1 MTAKIGRRLLLA
13 LGVTAVASGVA
24 EEGAEQPTP
33 PRSPNGF
40 VIQCPYI
47 PPGLD
52 PIPSCQGRPATCV
65 GTEGDDVLWGTEDDE
80 VIMTLGG
87 DDVVQADDGD
97 DIVCLGP
104 GNDAAHGARGDDF
117 LFGGDGNDWLF
128 GARGEDSL
136 YGEGGDRD
144 VLFGG
149 PDLDYLD
156 GGPGDRDVCIQQRD
170 EAKVNEATCEVVFP
184 PAGYD
189 HNRQHEFPPGIVDA
203 AMSKRPET
211 D

>member
-1 MTAKIGRRLLLA
+1 MTFWL
-13 LGVTAVASGVA
+13 AVAGSGAA
-24 EEGAEQPTP
+24 EEGVVQDAP
-33 PRSPNGF
+33 PLAPNGF

-47 PPGLD
+47 PPDLD

-65 GTEGDDVLWGTEDDE
+65 GTEGDDLVWGTEDDE

-87 DDVVQADDGD
+87 DDVVQADEGD

-104 GNDAAHGARGDDF
+104 GDDAAHGARGDDF

-128 GARGEDSL
+128 GAQGEDSL
-136 YGEGGDRD
+136 YGEAGTRD

-156 GGPGDRDVCIQQRD
+156 GGPGERDVCIQQRD

-184 PAGYD
+184 PAGYTHD
-189 HNRQHEFPPGIVDA
+189 RQHAFPPGIVES
-203 AMSKRPET
+203 AMSKGSGS